1 MTNYLRILTILYI
14 SIMFQNIWSIDQELP
29 FVIIIP
35 SYNNERWCLENLDS
49 CCTQEYDNFR
59 IIYINDC
66 STDKTG
72 QLVHDY
78 IVKHHLEDRVTLINN
93 TQRRGALENLYNAI
107 HQCEDWE
114 IIATV
119 DGDDFLPNP
128 DVLSFLN
135 KEYRANNIWMTY
147 GQFVEFPSG
156 NIGFCEDF
164 PEEVVKNNSFRRH
177 GGVPVSHVRTF
188 YAWLF
193 KKIKKEDL
201 MHEGSFYTMTWDKAM
216 MIPML
221 EMCGK
226 GRYKFIPEILYIY
239 NFANPLNDCRVNG
252 PLQAYLARVIFSKPA
267 YQPLHE
273 DELPMRPSQEVRA

>member
-1 MTNYLRILTILYI
+1 
-14 SIMFQNIWSIDQELP
+14 
-29 FVIIIP
+29 VIVIP
-35 SYNNERWCLENLDS
+35 SYNNERWCRENLES
-49 CCTQEYDNFR
+49 CIQNYNNYR

-66 STDKTG
+66 STDNTY
-72 QLVHDY
+72 QLVHNY
-78 IVKHHLEDRVTLINN
+78 IAEHHLGNRVTLINN

-107 HQCEDWE
+107 YQCQDWE
-114 IIATV
+114 IVATL
-119 DGDDFLPNP
+119 DGDDFLSDPN
-128 DVLSFLN
+128 VLSLLN
-135 KEYRANNIWMTY
+135 KEYRNNNLWMTY

-164 PEEVVKNNSFRRH
+164 PEEVVQHNNFRHH
-177 GGVPVSHVRTF
+177 GGVPVSHLRTF

-226 GRYKFIPEILYIY
+226 GRFKFIPDILYIY

-267 YQPLHE
+267 YQPLHV
-273 DELPMRPSQEVRA
+273 DEIPMRPSQEAQA